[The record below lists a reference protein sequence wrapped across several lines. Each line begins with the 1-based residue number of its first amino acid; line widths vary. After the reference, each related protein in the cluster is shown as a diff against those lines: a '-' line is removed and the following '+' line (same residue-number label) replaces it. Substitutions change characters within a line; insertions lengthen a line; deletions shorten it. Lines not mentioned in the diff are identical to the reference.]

1 MSKPSGDMGGVV
13 VSGAVL
19 AVGTRSTSI
28 KQVCSVY
35 ILNITHCLHH
45 NYIPQ
50 ARVFFPFPQGDAHPS
65 HKFRE
70 CSESP
75 CPTSHLA
82 DQDAEDKSLAKGHT
96 EITDGVFGWNPKR
109 DGGKSTGFGGSLM
122 FKPQFFYM

>member
-1 MSKPSGDMGGVV
+1 MSKPSGDTGGVV

-19 AVGTRSTSI
+19 AVGTRPTDINKCVLFASSTLHI
-28 KQVCSVY
+28 VY
-35 ILNITHCLHH
+35 II
-45 NYIPQ
+45 IISPQ

-82 DQDAEDKSLAKGHT
+82 DQDSEDKSLAKGHT
-96 EITDGVFGWNPKR
+96 GMT
-109 DGGKSTGFGGSLM
+109 GGGLWLESQERWWKEHWFWR
-122 FKPQFFYM
+122 